1 MFVSPS
7 SWKNF
12 WVGRSAIYFF
22 GYIFYVSF
30 CDILTFLGPI
40 QSWILCESDKHVFFN
55 KFWMINSS
63 KIYAGYADN
72 HNFLISGPIFKI

>member
-1 MFVSPS
+1 MFVSG
-7 SWKNF
+7 WKPKKIR
-12 WVGRSAIYFF
+12 VGRSAIYFF

-30 CDILTFLGPI
+30 CGILIFLDPI
-40 QSWILCESDKHVFFN
+40 QSWVLCESDKHLFFN
-55 KFWMINSS
+55 KLWLINSS